1 MGLFD
6 GYLDPQQFQDSGGLL
21 GRLLFLQQQQGQDR
35 PGEGFDPQITTV
47 GQAPFVPWAPLAASI
62 PRSTLPDNERMPS
75 GQMPTQN
82 LQSQYEAL
90 PGRAG
95 DFANGVFASVR
106 KVGNYFWC
114 GRWINHVQCA
124 G

>member
-47 GQAPFVPWAPLAASI
+47 G
-62 PRSTLPDNERMPS
+62 
-75 GQMPTQN
+75 
-82 LQSQYEAL
+82 
-90 PGRAG
+90 
-95 DFANGVFASVR
+95 
-106 KVGNYFWC
+106 
-114 GRWINHVQCA
+114 
-124 G
+124 